1 MPAAAKLDS
10 GGSDRILWRPSQ
22 TLAMA
27 TPTSNL
33 FLRSAIL
40 LPVLALTACGGA
52 SYVRVLS
59 VNPPDASV
67 YINGERV
74 GQGSS
79 RPYTFDFSTVDRIYV
94 QATHTDYQPEIEWFD
109 RARIEQMIASNL
121 DVKITL
127 RPR

>member
-1 MPAAAKLDS
+1 MPS
-10 GGSDRILWRPSQ
+10 
-22 TLAMA
+22 TL
-27 TPTSNL
+27 PPRL
-33 FLRSAIL
+33 LRFASL
-40 LPVLALTACGGA
+40 LACAGLAACGGA
-52 SYVRVLS
+52 GYVRVLS

-79 RPYTFDFSTVDRIYV
+79 RPYTFDFSQTPRVYV
-94 QATHTDYQPEIEWFD
+94 QATHPDYQPEIEWFD
-109 RARIEQMIASNL
+109 VPRMEQMIASNL

>member
-1 MPAAAKLDS
+1 MQMTTA
-10 GGSDRILWRPSQ
+10 R
-22 TLAMA
+22 
-27 TPTSNL
+27 
-33 FLRSAIL
+33 RSRL
-40 LPVLALTACGGA
+40 LLVLPLLALPACGGA
-52 SYVRVLS
+52 GYVRVMS

-79 RPYTFDFSTVDRIYV
+79 RPYTFDFTTSERIYV
-94 QATHTDYQPEIEWFD
+94 QATHPDYQPEIEWFTKE
-109 RARIEQMIASNL
+109 RIEQMVAANL